1 MSSSPS
7 RRAFT
12 VIELLVVIAII
23 GILVGTVGVAMRGG
37 DRTVAL
43 QASQSS
49 LSSLI
54 AAARAQAAIR
64 LNDATIVIWGE
75 YDDSIPADAAA
86 ARRKQETNNTYLHRA
101 AIMTHEDTD
110 GDGSRD
116 AYVQRGDVI
125 DLPRGIYFVPPD
137 LGGTFPA
144 QYENASDWSQSDY
157 HRTQAEGDA
166 VDTSM
171 KISRWDP
178 EANSGDGG
186 YEAPSD
192 FEGYRTIRFNSQGQL
207 VGDNRTLVIAIGEED
222 AKGVRFIDSNS
233 QRGLFLSD
241 YGIPTIINEKEGLKK

>member
-49 LSSLI
+49 LSSLV
-54 AAARAQAAIR
+54 AAARAQAALR
-64 LNDATIVIWGE
+64 LSPATIVIWGE
-75 YDDSIPADAAA
+75 LDPDKP
-86 ARRKQETNNTYLHRA
+86 ETGDTYLRRA

-110 GDGSRD
+110 GNGSRD

-137 LGGTFPA
+137 LGANFPA
-144 QYENASDWSQSDY
+144 KHEIADDWPDGTSGY
-157 HRTQAEGDA
+157 HRTQADGNA
-166 VDTSM
+166 VDTTM

-178 EANSGDGG
+178 EANNGAGE
-186 YEAPSD
+186 YETPSD
-192 FEGYRTIRFNSQGQL
+192 FKGYRTISFGSQGQL
-207 VGDNRTLVIAIGEED
+207 ANGNRALVIAIANAEAE
-222 AKGVRFIDSNS
+222 GVRFIDSNS

-241 YGIPTIINEKEGLKK
+241 YGIPTIINEKDGLKK

>member
-54 AAARAQAAIR
+54 AAARAQAALR
-64 LNDATIVIWGE
+64 LSPATIVIWGE
-75 YDDSIPADAAA
+75 LDPDKP
-86 ARRKQETNNTYLHRA
+86 ETGDTYLRRA

-110 GDGSRD
+110 GNGSRD

-137 LGGTFPA
+137 LGGSPPA
-144 QYENASDWSQSDY
+144 RYENAADWPQTDY
-157 HRTQAEGDA
+157 HRTQADGDA
-166 VDTSM
+166 VDTAM
-171 KISRWDP
+171 KITRWDP
-178 EANSGDGG
+178 DANNGSGD
-186 YEAPSD
+186 YETPSD
-192 FEGYRTIRFNSQGQL
+192 FIGYRTISFGSQGQL
-207 VGDNRTLVIAIGEED
+207 ANGNRALVIAIANAEAE
-222 AKGVRFIDSNS
+222 GVRFIDSNS

-241 YGIPTIINEKEGLKK
+241 YGIPTIINEKDGLKK